1 MDDRR
6 FVERYADYAREL
18 DAEYG
23 TVEAAAWLE
32 HYRRELTN
40 IRAAFDKALQ
50 DSSLHEFAIS
60 IALYTGW
67 YWHESGH
74 LDEGCALIE
83 RALVL
88 PLNTRDAAE
97 LHRLY
102 GMLLFA
108 KGNYAAAIEH
118 AQEALERGLEIEP
131 PEPPHRYY
139 TLFAN
144 ALLYAGQYDEAEQY
158 YRMAVDA
165 AQSWNR
171 PHDLSTCRFNLGI
184 LLYECKGDFSSA
196 RRLLAQSFSS
206 KGTDEFDD
214 ALAEETLAR
223 IAFLERNFGNAVA
236 HAEAAFAMLAKVGN
250 TEHMLDVA
258 MRQCVYLTLDERLED
273 AILLW
278 HDEGPAALASTNP
291 EICAGA
297 LDASATL
304 YMGCGSLKK
313 AVQTRAFLRR
323 FRARHR
329 LVVFPMEQRLYDA
342 WDFAAHAILGKGQ
355 HARSVAAGESLHLS
369 EAAFP
374 PGPVAQR

>member
-1 MDDRR
+1 MDVRR

-32 HYRRELTN
+32 QYRRELPN

-50 DSSLHEFAIS
+50 HEPLHESAIS
-60 IALYTGW
+60 IALHTGW

-83 RALVL
+83 RALTL

-118 AQEALERGLEIEP
+118 AQTALERGLEIEP

-144 ALLYAGQYDEAEQY
+144 VLLYAGQYDEAEQY

-184 LLYECKGDFSSA
+184 LMYECKGDFSSA
-196 RRLLAQSFSS
+196 RRLLAQSFST
-206 KGTDEFDD
+206 KGADEFDD

-223 IAFLERNFGNAVA
+223 IAFLERHFSEAVA
-236 HAEAAFAMLAKVGN
+236 HAQEAMSLLTKVGN
-250 TEHMLDVA
+250 TEHTLDVA
-258 MRQCVYLTLDERLED
+258 MRQCVYLTLDDRLDD
-273 AILLW
+273 AIALW
-278 HDEGPAALASTNP
+278 RNEGPVALASANP
-291 EICAGA
+291 ETCASA

-304 YMGCGSLKK
+304 YAGSGNLEK
-313 AVQTRAFLRR
+313 AVAARAFLRQ
-323 FRARHR
+323 FRMRHH

-342 WDFAAHAILGKGQ
+342 WDFAARALLGKPV
-355 HARSVAAGESLHLS
+355 HARAVAQGESLQLS

-374 PGPVAQR
+374 LEA